1 MMIDIIPMMMR
12 TMMTMIPNTRSMT
25 IEVNLKANLNP
36 NPVKV
41 EVIPVL
47 EELKWVHQSVEVI
60 LVR

>member
-25 IEVNLKANLNP
+25 MEVNLKANLNP

-41 EVIPVL
+41 EVILVL

>member
-12 TMMTMIPNTRSMT
+12 TMMTMIPNTRSKTM
-25 IEVNLKANLNP
+25 EVNLKANLNP

-60 LVR
+60 SVR

>member
-1 MMIDIIPMMMR
+1 MIDLTPMMMR
-12 TMMTMIPNTRSMT
+12 TMMTMIPNSRSMT
-25 IEVNLKANLNP
+25 MEVNLKANLNP

-60 LVR
+60 SVR